1 MDIEKGGTK
10 LAKNSSFKDYVIV
23 ACGTMIPELNYLKEI
38 GFLDVHALYTAPGL
52 HQVPDELEI
61 QLQKQLEIAKKSAKK
76 IIVVYGGKYCYINM
90 RDPYRTIDTVI
101 EEMREEGYY
110 IARTDVENCLDMLAT
125 GEEREKLAEGKKIWF
140 CTPGWL
146 KYRDQVFKGWDKAN
160 ANENFPQY
168 TGGGIMLDPIGFFDD
183 YAMEHVEEILDFS
196 DWASIPLEART
207 IGLERLKEVLI
218 HAMAEEDRL

>member
-1 MDIEKGGTK
+1 MR
-10 LAKNSSFKDYVIV
+10 KNSSFKDYVIV

-168 TGGGIMLDPIGFFDD
+168 TGGGIMLDPIRFFDD

>member
-1 MDIEKGGTK
+1 M
-10 LAKNSSFKDYVIV
+10 AKSISFIDYAIV
-23 ACGTMIPELNYLKEI
+23 ACGTMIPELNYLKET
-38 GFLDVHALYTAPGL
+38 GFLDVQAIYTAPGL
-52 HQVPDELEI
+52 HQVPDELEN

-110 IARTDVENCLDMLAT
+110 IARTEVENCLDMLAT
-125 GEEREKLAEGKKIWF
+125 ADERDTLAEGQKVWF

-146 KYRDQVFKGWDKAN
+146 KYRDMVFKGWDKAN

-196 DWASIPLEART
+196 DWTSIPLEART
-207 IGLERLKEVLI
+207 VGLERLENVLI
-218 HAMAEEDRL
+218 SAMAEEDRL

>member
-10 LAKNSSFKDYVIV
+10 LAKIISFKDYVIV
-23 ACGTMIPELNYLKEI
+23 VCGTMIPELNYLKEI

-90 RDPYRTIDTVI
+90 RDPYRTIDTII

-125 GEEREKLAEGKKIWF
+125 GEEREKLAEGEKIWF
-140 CTPGWL
+140 CTAGWL

-196 DWASIPLEART
+196 DWTSIPLEART
-207 IGLERLKEVLI
+207 IGLERLKAVLI
-218 HAMAEEDRL
+218 NAMAEEDR

>member
-1 MDIEKGGTK
+1 
-10 LAKNSSFKDYVIV
+10 LAKSISFSDYAIV
-23 ACGTMIPELNYLKEI
+23 ACGTMIPELNYLKET
-38 GFLDVHALYTAPGL
+38 GFLDAQVIYTAPGL
-52 HQVPDELEI
+52 HQVPYELED
-61 QLQKQLEIAKKSAKK
+61 QLQKQLAVAKQSAKK

-101 EEMREEGYY
+101 EEMREEGYH

-125 GEEREKLAEGKKIWF
+125 VDERKTLAEGQKVWF

-146 KYRDQVFKGWDKAN
+146 KYRDMVFKGWDKAN

-196 DWASIPLEART
+196 DWAAIPLESRT
-207 IGLERLKEVLI
+207 VGLDRLKDVLI
-218 HAMAEEDRL
+218 SAMAEEDRL